1 MVKAVLA
8 PKSIEDQFI
17 RRVWQG
23 HDKGLVNKVLTP
35 VGTDILRV
43 CLCMDGR
50 SGASNHNSVYAG
62 LKQLFEWW
70 GEHVQIEIN
79 LFTFLCAAGSLQEAE
94 MLQLLNEANLF
105 YFCGIQEMSEGLRR
119 PFKFR
124 SPLVERLRARIQYD
138 QMSFFGVCGGAMMA
152 GATTWYGCPGLDL
165 FDGITVCY
173 DANISGPAAKVKT
186 NFENRVMQMTTG
198 CALAVVMTYDHM
210 AASSFITIK
219 NGQQ

>member
-1 MVKAVLA
+1 MVSTTTTSRSVTLRSHFGFKQLVVPSSLHSKMVKAVLA

-94 MLQLLNEANLF
+94 LLQLLTKQTYSTSVAF
-105 YFCGIQEMSEGLRR
+105 RR
-119 PFKFR
+119 
-124 SPLVERLRARIQYD
+124 
-138 QMSFFGVCGGAMMA
+138 
-152 GATTWYGCPGLDL
+152 
-165 FDGITVCY
+165 
-173 DANISGPAAKVKT
+173 
-186 NFENRVMQMTTG
+186 
-198 CALAVVMTYDHM
+198 
-210 AASSFITIK
+210 
-219 NGQQ
+219 